1 MLDIC
6 YTVVD
11 FVCLFSRFFFF
22 GMCTPPGEF
31 EINGLCKIWGKQSF
45 IGESKIEH
53 E

>member
-6 YTVVD
+6 STVVD
-11 FVCLFSRFFFF
+11 FVCLFSRFFFLEYALLQEHLKLMVYAKF
-22 GMCTPPGEF
+22 GE
-31 EINGLCKIWGKQSF
+31 KQSF